1 MGFTIQA
8 IILSEFKERST
19 LQILT
24 STSEIRTW
32 HQINTSGIFEQVN
45 SLNLYYLLIIGP
57 GWYTI
62 GRTDL
67 IVIQARSSCKQHKV
81 APTNDILAEA
91 ISCGNI
97 MASLEVKQRL
107 CQGWDD
113 CSEDENGEAKGGY
126 FADT

>member
-1 MGFTIQA
+1 MA
-8 IILSEFKERST
+8 SDK
-19 LQILT
+19 QIWDLRA
-24 STSEIRTW
+24 S
-32 HQINTSGIFEQVN
+32 QF
-45 SLNLYYLLIIGP
+45 LNLYYLLIIGP

-62 GRTDL
+62 GRMDR
-67 IVIQARSSCKQHKV
+67 IVIQARSSCKRHKV